1 MYSFLLLLKAVQVAI
16 EENIVKLEKSAPE
29 KKVGLI
35 AFNQFVNIIGDG
47 KIDPIK
53 MIDIDDKE
61 SIKKVADR
69 TPEFDKIQKNKDV
82 LSKKLLKLV
91 KKNAFS
97 FLIFHILT
105 KNLFEIVLK
114 KVELLRWALLSI
126 IVY

>member
-1 MYSFLLLLKAVQVAI
+1 MHSFLLLLKAVQVAI

-91 KKNAFS
+91 KKTLFLFLFS
-97 FLIFHILT
+97 I
-105 KNLFEIVLK
+105 
-114 KVELLRWALLSI
+114 
-126 IVY
+126 Y